1 MTPSKQILNW
11 LTIGFEQP
19 TGNLTE
25 NFYYDMRDN
34 EFFSIM
40 VVDYFM
46 LDEEM
51 NIASNVTT
59 NYSKTQENSLVN
71 RIKRIEN
78 KDSSIISIPRVTLND
93 RKNLMKQFVDKL
105 SESKLIDILNQQ
117 IENQDYRAEFDFYFG
132 NEADEL
138 TKQKWEEEK
147 NKLDKARIGIKAKRL
162 SLVRGKENKK
172 GKKKDDKQIRALAA
186 KSARRILSKK
196 LMSKNYD
203 DLNDQQRIEFTKRK
217 KNKIEL
223 YKTILSQE
231 YQKLKTKY
239 SGIGK
244 GKKDVLDK
252 TKR

>member
-59 NYSKTQENSLVN
+59 NHSKTQENSLVN

-147 NKLDKARIGIKAKRL
+147 NNFLYQQVETFLNLNNINIDNSTLWIVNSEGSISVDLTYDKETRTLPTINEQKIKKPL
-162 SLVRGKENKK
+162 WK
-172 GKKKDDKQIRALAA
+172 
-186 KSARRILSKK
+186 
-196 LMSKNYD
+196 
-203 DLNDQQRIEFTKRK
+203 FW
-217 KNKIEL
+217 
-223 YKTILSQE
+223 
-231 YQKLKTKY
+231 
-239 SGIGK
+239 
-244 GKKDVLDK
+244 
-252 TKR
+252 

>member
-1 MTPSKQILNW
+1 MLYSEFLENEYQKLMEVYSVFKSKKGDVQ
-11 LTIGFEQP
+11 
-19 TGNLTE
+19 
-25 NFYYDMRDN
+25 
-34 EFFSIM
+34 
-40 VVDYFM
+40 
-46 LDEEM
+46 
-51 NIASNVTT
+51 
-59 NYSKTQENSLVN
+59 
-71 RIKRIEN
+71 
-78 KDSSIISIPRVTLND
+78 
-93 RKNLMKQFVDKL
+93 
-105 SESKLIDILNQQ
+105 
-117 IENQDYRAEFDFYFG
+117 
-132 NEADEL
+132 
-138 TKQKWEEEK
+138 K

-186 KSARRILSKK
+186 KSARRILAKK
-196 LMSKNYD
+196 LMNKNYD